1 MYQTFKTIIKHTA
14 IYSTSDLLAKAVGF
28 FLLPIYTR
36 YLSPADY
43 GILELL
49 AVTLNIIII
58 LVQQGMQTSFFRAY
72 SFDYKDNQEEQ
83 KSVVSTSYLYLL
95 FSSLIFLGGISLFSR
110 PINNL
115 LFQSKD
121 YTLLVRLTFLT
132 GFFNTLSNI
141 PFQLFRAKL
150 QSVKFSLVSIVRFS
164 LNLFFNVYFIL
175 KLKLGLSGVIYGN
188 LCTAVLISIL
198 MFILIWKHL
207 SFKISWLKLKGMLG
221 YGLPLVP
228 GALSFWVLTVADR
241 YLLERL
247 SSTTELGLYSL
258 GIRFSGILE
267 FLFIQPFLTTWPSI
281 YFPLAK
287 EKDAQ
292 TTFSRLTTYF
302 LLIGCFF
309 SLGII
314 AISNPAIKV
323 MADSKFWVAYK
334 VIPVLVLSTL
344 LYGLF
349 SLLNI
354 GIFIQNKT
362 KYNPLIIG
370 IAAAFNV
377 LLNFLLIPPYGMLG
391 AAFSIFFSYLLMNL
405 LAYLINLRI
414 YPLPYERIRILKIVT
429 VTALVLF
436 ALNLIQVS
444 SWKKELLFKLAV
456 LLLFP
461 LALWIT
467 GFFAPGELKK
477 AKDFTLELFEKLGL
491 RKAYRLIFNKR

>member
-49 AVTLNIIII
+49 AVTLNIVII
-58 LVQQGMQTSFFRAY
+58 LVQQGMHSSFFRAY
-72 SFDYKDNQEEQ
+72 SFDYKDKEEDQ
-83 KSVVSTSYLYLL
+83 KSIVSTSYLYLL
-95 FSSLIFLGGISLFSR
+95 FSSFIFLGGISLFSR

-150 QSVKFSLVSIVRFS
+150 QSVKFSLVSILRFL
-164 LNLFFNVYFIL
+164 LNVSFNIYFIL

-207 SFKISWLKLKGMLG
+207 SFKISWLKLKGMLS

-267 FLFIQPFLTTWPSI
+267 FLLIQPFLTTWPSI

-292 TTFSRLTTYF
+292 ATFSRLTTYF

-323 MADSKFWVAYK
+323 MADSKFWGAYK
-334 VIPVLVLSTL
+334 VIPLLVFSTL

-349 SLLNI
+349 GITII

-414 YPLPYERIRILKIVT
+414 YPIPYEWIRILKIVL
-429 VTALVLF
+429 VTALFLF
-436 ALNLIQVS
+436 ALDRIQVS
-444 SWKKELLFKLAV
+444 SWKKELFFKMAV

-467 GFFAPGELKK
+467 AFFAPGELKK
-477 AKDFTLELFEKLGL
+477 AKDFILELFEKLKL
-491 RKAYRLIFNKR
+491 KRVYRLIFNKR